1 MNFDSWRERFKED
14 IEYKSP
20 QEIKE
25 FQESLLREQ
34 LQYLK
39 SNSRYYSRLFESN
52 GIIVALGILDRKNP
66 LVEFIVV
73 LTTARAE
80 GNEIGIRERNFTHSV
95 ESFIARISKFG
106 EASLPRSVLT

>member
-1 MNFDSWRERFKED
+1 MTFESQKSLCNTILSTKMFRMRQSDSD
-14 IEYKSP
+14 QS
-20 QEIKE
+20 
-25 FQESLLREQ
+25 
-34 LQYLK
+34 
-39 SNSRYYSRLFESN
+39 LFESN

-66 LVEFIVV
+66 LVKFVVV

-80 GNEIGIRERNFTHSV
+80 GNEIGIRERDFTHSV